1 MDSSMKKQ
9 ALSLL
14 SLPVL
19 GFALAG
25 LIVTKII
32 YAFFFHP
39 LRHIPGPAL
48 AKVTDIWHLYHC
60 WGGKRHHVLVA
71 LHKKYGPYVR
81 VGPNMVSTNS
91 SSAIPAIYAAGA
103 PALKSP
109 FYGAFAPGMPSSFT
123 TNDKL
128 YRNKKQI
135 LSAAFAPR
143 KLESMEPLIR
153 QHIDT
158 FCETIAT
165 AGKVDIAVML
175 GSLSIDV
182 LSDLCFGKCFNT
194 MNNVQERDRILE
206 AMEKSVELVIR
217 VSTPQLQPRAH
228 KLTSLQEGTMHK
240 WPRAVWKV
248 LHSKEKVMK
257 RGYVYQVCLSCS
269 RLHSLILTIPRIKKA
284 AEAMMEQMNRKS
296 EREDFFTNI
305 LQARHPETGLPY
317 PKPELMGEAILLLS
331 VLLRLMNPMYSV
343 AGSDTTSTAL
353 TVILWHLLANPKTME
368 KLTAEIRGNFK
379 STDEIKYQTLQGLPY
394 LHSVIEEGLRI
405 CPPNPGLIPRMV
417 VDRAPGHLA
426 IDGRIF
432 PPGTEIGVCNMSLHH
447 NPLYFDDPDNFIPER
462 WMPDSNIKCDKAAFS
477 PFSYG
482 PRSCLGRNMAYM
494 EMSLTLALLVFRVK
508 LSFGDHAK
516 EMNAGF
522 DVEDAFV
529 AIKPSV
535 PVRVTRA

>member
-1 MDSSMKKQ
+1 
-9 ALSLL
+9 
-14 SLPVL
+14 
-19 GFALAG
+19 
-25 LIVTKII
+25 
-32 YAFFFHP
+32 
-39 LRHIPGPAL
+39 
-48 AKVTDIWHLYHC
+48 
-60 WGGKRHHVLVA
+60 
-71 LHKKYGPYVR
+71 
-81 VGPNMVSTNS
+81 MVSTNS
-91 SSAIPAIYAAGA
+91 SSAISAIYGAGA
-103 PALKSP
+103 PVLKSG
-109 FYGAFAPGMPSSFT
+109 FYRAFAPGMPSSFT

-153 QHIDT
+153 THIDT
-158 FCETIAT
+158 FCEKIAT
-165 AGKVDIAVML
+165 SGNVDIAVML

-182 LSDLCFGKCFNT
+182 LSDLCFGKCFDT
-194 MNNVQERDRILE
+194 LNNVEERGRILE

-217 VSTPQLQPRAH
+217 
-228 KLTSLQEGTMHK
+228 EGTMHK

-248 LHSKEKVMK
+248 LHSQEKVKK
-257 RGYVYQVCLSCS
+257 RGYVYQ
-269 RLHSLILTIPRIKKA
+269 KA

-317 PKPELMGEAILLLS
+317 PKAELMGEAILLL
-331 VLLRLMNPMYSV
+331 V

-353 TVILWHLLANPKTME
+353 TVIIWHLLANPKTME
-368 KLTAEIRGNFK
+368 KLTAEIRDNFK
-379 STDEIKYQTLQGLPY
+379 STDEIKYKTLQGLPY

-405 CPPNPGLIPRMV
+405 CPPNPSLIPRLV

-432 PPGTEIGVCNMSLHH
+432 PPGTEIGVCNMSLQH
-447 NPLYFDDPDNFIPER
+447 NPLYFDDPDSFIPER
-462 WMPDSNIKCDKAAFS
+462 WMPNSNIKCNKAAFA

-482 PRSCLGRNMAYM
+482 PRSCLGRNMSYM

-508 LSFGDHAK
+508 LSFEDPNK
-516 EMNAGF
+516 ELKAGF
-522 DVEDAFV
+522 DVDDAFV

-535 PVRVTRA
+535 PVKVARV